1 MRSRIIRN
9 PEQRS
14 KDDIKMK
21 TKRINAFIIAAAVV
35 AIVVVAVAFFI
46 PLARNRR
53 QNVSL
58 GREWTALLKK
68 HPAFS
73 VKSPEYPV
81 DVNFQYA
88 APTDENLKKLRDTY
102 DLETIA
108 GRGSETDRIIS
119 LTSWVYQLTGHAN
132 NPQIPQELNALN
144 LIHLAIDEHMLI
156 NCFMK
161 TVILN
166 EVFLAMGFPSRWTH
180 LLPHSHEEDES
191 HFITSVY
198 SPTLG
203 KWILM
208 DPDFGVYVTD
218 EKGNILGVA
227 EIRSRLIASEPL
239 VVKEL
244 TTRRSGLAKARANL
258 RNFIEGADYLWFLSD
273 FIFKI
278 RCPQVSMFDQRSK
291 PNRVYF
297 ELLPDGYCEE
307 LLHESKMTERG
318 KIVYINDEGLFWQ
331 KPTGK
336 SR

>member
-1 MRSRIIRN
+1 
-9 PEQRS
+9 
-14 KDDIKMK
+14 MK
-21 TKRINAFIIAAAVV
+21 TKNIKVFVIAAAVL
-35 AIVVVAVAFFI
+35 AIVVVAVLFVI
-46 PLARNRR
+46 PLARNRA

-58 GREWTALLKK
+58 GREWAGLLKK
-68 HPAFS
+68 HPSFS
-73 VKSPEYPV
+73 AKGPQCPV

-88 APTDENLKKLRDTY
+88 APTDENLRKLRDTY

-108 GRGSETDRIIS
+108 GRGPETDRIIN
-119 LTSWVYQLTGHAN
+119 LASWVSQLTGHAN
-132 NPQIPQELNALN
+132 NPLIPQELNALN
-144 LIHLAIDEHMLI
+144 LIHLAKDEHMLI

-198 SPTLG
+198 SLMKG

-227 EIRSRLIASEPL
+227 EIRSRLIAGERL

-244 TTRRSGLAKARANL
+244 GTGGSTLAQAWVNL

-291 PNRVYF
+291 PNKVYF
-297 ELLPDGYCEE
+297 ELLPDRYREE
-307 LLHESKMTERG
+307 LLQESEMTERG

-331 KPTGK
+331 RPAGP
-336 SR
+336 SQ